1 MVVHAMQINLNASN
15 VFVKMG
21 LQEQN
26 VKLMKVSYDNDFF
39 LKNHHKLKNK
49 NKKTK

>member
-26 VKLMKVSYDNDFF
+26 VKLMKVSYNNDFSEKSSKIKKQGK
-39 LKNHHKLKNK
+39 KN
-49 NKKTK
+49 